1 MREDETYRQERPVV
15 YLIGIGMG
23 GEDQLT
29 GQAIDRLEGAEAVM
43 GAGRMLGSVEPYI
56 QGKPVLTAYKPSEM
70 VQDGGRS
77 GAFRRHGLLQ
87 WGRGCFQGL
96 YTGRLGCGIY
106 SGNFQS
112 FLFLRQNRPKLAGC
126 ISGKQS
132 WTGVRYSGLGENP

>member
-70 VQDGGRS
+70 VQ
-77 GAFRRHGLLQ
+77 
-87 WGRGCFQGL
+87 W
-96 YTGRLGCGIY
+96 LG
-106 SGNFQS
+106 S
-112 FLFLRQNRPKLAGC
+112 F
-126 ISGKQS
+126 S
-132 WTGVRYSGLGENP
+132 WS

>member
-1 MREDETYRQERPVV
+1 
-15 YLIGIGMG
+15 
-23 GEDQLT
+23 
-29 GQAIDRLEGAEAVM
+29 
-43 GAGRMLGSVEPYI
+43 MLGSVEPYI

-70 VQDGGRS
+70 VQWLGSFHGRRPLWCFP
-77 GAFRRHGLLQ
+77 ATRALQ
-87 WGRGCFQGL
+87 RGRGCFQGL

-126 ISGKQS
+126 ISGKQP